1 MRVDKTGN
9 WAIASRDLFKATSC
23 EHCIRLLMAVKA
35 KVPEV
40 LAKVKPYEEDLST
53 KLPIIQGNQRERM
66 VFDQIR
72 ASLPDGDFVEFERA
86 TADETV
92 AALKSSTPV
101 VAQGYFER
109 ELGGYFWS
117 GYADLLVLEGFEIRQ
132 LEDGC
137 VAAVQVGLVPDEP
150 KYMAWDVK
158 NSSEGDQ
165 KYQVQLA
172 TYLEALQEL
181 GLASEH
187 DLGIILGF
195 GRGTVRYAPVES
207 LELYRNTLAKLVSI
221 LNQTS
226 PATITADFVNSW
238 SCAKES
244 VCGKVYCDYPK
255 LCKAVFKEKH
265 VLELL
270 PNVNYKHSPKL
281 LEAGFTD
288 VTKLARCDSAPDVP
302 GLKSEYS
309 ERYWKAAKVMQ
320 LEFDGRLALISKI
333 AGTPNLPEPTDQ
345 DVFFDVEWANPVDSS
360 AEFIFMFGVVGADE
374 KFDGFIADSPADEL
388 RAFDEFLDYG
398 MARLNTNASMHIYH
412 FHNPEP
418 LKVKKLVDRYKGHRK
433 VEADALVARMFDLKP
448 VAAKSFIPG
457 SGSYSIKDLERYYDA
472 DAKLNR
478 GGLVAGG
485 SDAMLQFELFRQA
498 LEADD
503 AAKAEPIMKV
513 IADYNKDDCLSTK
526 LLRDWLLSLNFEKP
540 DQIIQWQKPL

>member
-9 WAIASRDLFKATSC
+9 WAIASRDLFKATGC
-23 EHCIRLLMAVKA
+23 EQCVRLSMAIKA
-35 KVPEV
+35 NVPEV
-40 LAKVKPYEEDLST
+40 VAKVKPYEDDLNT

-66 VFDQIR
+66 VFDQIKS
-72 ASLPDGDFVEFERA
+72 SLPAGDFVEFERA

-92 AALKSSTPV
+92 SALKNSTPV

-132 LEDGC
+132 RDDGK
-137 VAAVQVGLVPDEP
+137 VAALQVGQIPDQP

-158 NSSEGDQ
+158 NSSQGDE

-187 DLGIILGF
+187 DLGIVLGF
-195 GRGTVRYAPVES
+195 GRGTVRYSPDES
-207 LELYRNTLAKLVSI
+207 LEVYRTARAKLVSI

-226 PATITADFVNSW
+226 PATITADFVSSW
-238 SCAKES
+238 ACAKES

-255 LCKAVFKEKH
+255 LCEATFEENH

-270 PNVNYKHSPKL
+270 PSVHYKHSPKL

-288 VTKLARCDSAPDVP
+288 VTKLASCESAPEVP
-302 GLKSEYS
+302 GLKAEYS
-309 ERYWKAAKVMQ
+309 DRYWKAAKVMQ
-320 LEFDGRLALISKI
+320 LEFDGHLALISKI
-333 AGTPNLPEPTDQ
+333 DGTPDLPEPTDQ
-345 DVFFDVEWANPVDSS
+345 DVFFDVEWTNPVD
-360 AEFIFMFGVVGADE
+360 AIGEFIFMFGVVGADE
-374 KFDGFIADSPADEL
+374 KFEVFIADSPDDEL
-388 RAFDEFLDYG
+388 RAFDEFLDFG
-398 MARLNTNASMHIYH
+398 IARLNANPEMHIYH

-418 LKVKKLVDRYKGHRK
+418 LKVNKLVERYNGHRK
-433 VEADALVARMFDLKP
+433 ADADALIARMFDLKP
-448 VAAKSFIPG
+448 VANDSFIPG

-472 DAKLNR
+472 DTKLNR

-485 SDAMLQFELFRQA
+485 ADAMLQFELFRQA
-498 LEADD
+498 MVAGDVTEA
-503 AAKAEPIMKV
+503 ATIMQV

-526 LLRDWLLSLNFEKP
+526 LLRDWLLSLHFEHI
-540 DQIIQWQKPL
+540 DQIIQWG

>member
-9 WAIASRDLFKATSC
+9 WAIASRDLFKATGC
-23 EHCIRLLMAVKA
+23 EHCVRLSMAVKA
-35 KVPEV
+35 NVPEV
-40 LAKVKPYEEDLST
+40 LAKVKPYEEDLSA

-72 ASLPDGDFVEFERA
+72 ASLPDGGFVEFERA
-86 TADETV
+86 SSDETV
-92 AALKSSTPV
+92 AALKNSTPV

-117 GYADLLVLEGFEIRQ
+117 GYADLLVLEGFEILQ
-132 LEDGC
+132 LEDGT
-137 VAAVQVGLVPDEP
+137 VAAVQVGQVPEEP

-187 DLGIILGF
+187 DLGIVLGF
-195 GRGTVRYAPVES
+195 GRGTVRYSPDES
-207 LELYRNTLAKLVSI
+207 LELYRTALAKLVSI

-226 PATITADFVNSW
+226 PATITADFVSGRA
-238 SCAKES
+238 CAKES

-255 LCKAVFKEKH
+255 LCKTVFKEKH

-270 PNVNYKHSPKL
+270 PSVNYTHSPKL
-281 LEAGFTD
+281 IAAGFTD
-288 VTKLARCDSAPDVP
+288 VTKLATCDSAPDVP
-302 GLKSEYS
+302 GLKPEYS

-320 LEFDGRLALISKI
+320 LEFEGHLALISKI
-333 AGTPNLPEPTDQ
+333 SGTPDLPTPTDQ
-345 DVFFDVEWANPVDSS
+345 DVFFDVEWANPVDAS

-374 KFDGFIADSPADEL
+374 KFDVFIADSPADEL

-398 MARLNTNASMHIYH
+398 MARLNANPSMHIYH

-418 LKVKKLVDRYKGHRK
+418 LKVKKLVDRYNGHRK
-433 VEADALVARMFDLKP
+433 ADADALVARMFDLKP
-448 VAAKSFIPG
+448 VAAESFIPG

-472 DAKLNR
+472 DTKLNR

-485 SDAMLQFELFRQA
+485 ADAMLQFELFRQA
-498 LEADD
+498 MEAGD
-503 AAKAEPIMKV
+503 AAKAAPIMQV

-526 LLRDWLLSLNFEKP
+526 LLCDWLRSLHFETVNQTVLI
-540 DQIIQWQKPL
+540 D